1 MVRAA
6 RPPAV
11 PITRLLVA
19 WTEGDESA
27 FAELIPIVYKEL
39 RRLAQWHIGHERPGH
54 TLQATALVN
63 EAYLRLVEINQV
75 RWQGRAHFFAMAAR
89 QMRRILIDAA
99 RKRGNV
105 KHGGDVV
112 KVTLVG
118 DLNVPNRPEDLLA
131 LDEALD
137 ALAQL
142 DARRGQVVEMKIFGG
157 MSGAEIAGVLG
168 VSEDTVKRDWTLAK
182 AWLGKELRKR

>member
-1 MVRAA
+1 M
-6 RPPAV
+6 

-39 RRLAQWHIGHERPGH
+39 RRLAQWHMGHERPGH

-75 RWQGRAHFFAMAAR
+75 HGQGRAHFFAMAAR

-105 KHGGDVV
+105 K
-112 KVTLVG
+112 
-118 DLNVPNRPEDLLA
+118 
-131 LDEALD
+131 
-137 ALAQL
+137 
-142 DARRGQVVEMKIFGG
+142 RRGR
-157 MSGAEIAGVLG
+157 GAR
-168 VSEDTVKRDWTLAK
+168 DTR
-182 AWLGKELRKR
+182 RRP